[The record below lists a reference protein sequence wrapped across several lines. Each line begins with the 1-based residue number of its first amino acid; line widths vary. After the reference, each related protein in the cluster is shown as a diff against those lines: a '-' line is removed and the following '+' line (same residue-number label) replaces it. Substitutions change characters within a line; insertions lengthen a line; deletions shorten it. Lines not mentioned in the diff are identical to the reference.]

1 MALGRGFLSYETPR
15 ALPWQKPTSS
25 HRSTA
30 HAPPSSH
37 RSTGHRAPTRP
48 CPHRHGSC
56 RPWLHNSGRWTRR
69 STSSPRDP
77 NKYRHE
83 GSDTHHDHLRKW
95 MELSLSCD
103 GNRYVRKYRPPPKE
117 TEHWGGHAWDFTQQ
131 CRASTPVIFRR
142 LKPGGHTEGRHDH
155 QSRHNAGACGNAG
168 RQAKDA
174 LTNDALGDVEGHPQS
189 LFAMH
194 VA

>member
-1 MALGRGFLSYETPR
+1 MIHLALSCLGTCPDLGLCPLPYALRPMPMALGRGFLSYETPR

-95 MELSLSCD
+95 MELSRSCD

-117 TEHWGGHAWDFTQQ
+117 TEHWGGHAWDLTQQ
-131 CRASTPVIFRR
+131 CRFQLR
-142 LKPGGHTEGRHDH
+142 LFSK
-155 QSRHNAGACGNAG
+155 
-168 RQAKDA
+168 
-174 LTNDALGDVEGHPQS
+174 V
-189 LFAMH
+189 
-194 VA
+194 